1 MDGMGTSP
9 MNPYG
14 YIKNGGFHYCQ
25 IRFQCVFQ
33 CVIWLVA
40 TQIIFGIFTPKVG
53 EDDSPI

>member
-1 MDGMGTSP
+1 MGTSP

-14 YIKNGGFHYCQ
+14 YIKNGGFPYCQ